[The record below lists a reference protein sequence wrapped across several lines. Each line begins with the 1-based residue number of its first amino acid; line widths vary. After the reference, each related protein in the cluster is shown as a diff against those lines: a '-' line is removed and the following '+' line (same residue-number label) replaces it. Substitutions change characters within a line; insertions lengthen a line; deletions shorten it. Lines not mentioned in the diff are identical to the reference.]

1 MIFFTRQE
9 MKALRS
15 EDKRQ
20 EQKRQANRRYWMRH
34 KEAINQRRRLARK
47 KSLAEKAKTNQE

>member
-20 EQKRQANRRYWMRH
+20 EQKREANRRYWMRH
-34 KEAINQRRRLARK
+34 KEAINQRRRLARQK
-47 KSLAEKAKTNQE
+47 ALAEKAHTDRE